1 MTRKVRI
8 MATFTEL
15 TVSQDLAVRQHL
27 ATLAKSLRK
36 NFAASYQGDYID
48 TVTGVTV
55 GDRVQSG
62 IIATVAGVKY
72 LLVLNVL
79 VSRKTGGAVSVRVSS
94 WTLNA
99 KGRVEG
105 TWVIARTEIKS
116 NGKSVRITPNGIV
129 GVTDLVPVVRAYF
142 NGAKAKLRA
151 KEYGRPVVQ
160 IHTDK
165 TGSSPYDTTDEHLLP
180 FGGSEKVRA
189 LLMQ

>member
-151 KEYGRPVVQ
+151 REYGRPVVQ

-165 TGSSPYDTTDEHLLP
+165 TGSNPYDTTDEHLLP

-189 LLMQ
+189 LLMK